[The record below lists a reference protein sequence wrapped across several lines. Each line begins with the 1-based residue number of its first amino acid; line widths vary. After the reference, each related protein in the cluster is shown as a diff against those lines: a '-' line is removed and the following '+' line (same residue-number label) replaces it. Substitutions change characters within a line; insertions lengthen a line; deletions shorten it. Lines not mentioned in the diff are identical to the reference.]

1 MGELKMRRNIF
12 STISILS
19 FIITFFMLG
28 YDSTKWYGSF
38 FNFLYDISIFTPFAL
53 GGLGIISAFF
63 GIKGDIRIVLIV
75 LNAFLLLIFLGAYL
89 IGVFGF
95 QHP

>member
-1 MGELKMRRNIF
+1 MRRNIF

-53 GGLGIISAFF
+53 GGLGIISAFL
-63 GIKGDIRIVLIV
+63 GIKGDIRMVLIV
-75 LNAFLLLIFLGAYL
+75 LNAFLLFIFLGAYL
-89 IGVFGF
+89 IGIFGF
-95 QHP
+95 QNP